1 MNGKTI
7 VIDACLGGTDS
18 GEDITLTKDS
28 DETLDSSERVLNA
41 YDKLLSIV
49 GDFNKIKSSLKRL
62 FNAYNNFKDVLTISN
77 HINACGHT

>member
-7 VIDACLGGTDS
+7 VIGACLGGTDS

-41 YDKLLSIV
+41 YDS
-49 GDFNKIKSSLKRL
+49 
-62 FNAYNNFKDVLTISN
+62 FKDVLAISN
-77 HINACGHT
+77 HINAG

>member
-1 MNGKTI
+1 MVKRLLY
-7 VIDACLGGTDS
+7 IDACLGGTDS

-28 DETLDSSERVLNA
+28 DETLDSSERV
-41 YDKLLSIV
+41 
-49 GDFNKIKSSLKRL
+49 

>member
-18 GEDITLTKDS
+18 GEKITLTKDS

-41 YDKLLSIV
+41 YD
-49 GDFNKIKSSLKRL
+49 
-62 FNAYNNFKDVLTISN
+62 NFKDVLAISN
-77 HINACGHT
+77 HINAGGHT

>member
-28 DETLDSSERVLNA
+28 DETLDSPERVL
-41 YDKLLSIV
+41 
-49 GDFNKIKSSLKRL
+49 
-62 FNAYNNFKDVLTISN
+62 NAYNNFKDVLTISN

>member
-28 DETLDSSERVLNA
+28 DETLDSPERVLNA
-41 YDKLLSIV
+41 YD
-49 GDFNKIKSSLKRL
+49 
-62 FNAYNNFKDVLTISN
+62 NFKDVLAISN
-77 HINACGHT
+77 HINAGGHT